1 MLKIQIARTPIGDIA
16 GRSGQ
21 TLASAPTPPP
31 VGPTPSDTR
40 AWTMMC
46 RTIARRMEF
55 QEPDGLNRGAPSIS
69 CTTTATPLSRHAV
82 RAVAAPWQASGMP
95 APARTQPGGTTRT
108 EMGARAMRTTC
119 GARPQE
125 ALVSAG
131 MKNGAHS
138 QITPAQARTLRPRLA
153 ADAAE
158 GRRRALLPIRR
169 RKASSRAPFRR
180 WGPRRELRSMAVVA
194 SRSTSACARRVGL
207 TSWATSARLRA
218 ATPTTIRKELGVPW
232 RARCARMLNGAIAS
246 PGTSTA
252 GSMAVARIPRVG
264 RTPRVTIARFIRP
277 LTIAPCRGGL
287 GLVGKRIGAPWTSLR
302 TRKSRL

>member
-1 MLKIQIARTPIGDIA
+1 MKIARTPIGDIA

-31 VGPTPSDTR
+31 VGPTPSGTR
-40 AWTMMC
+40 AWTTLL
-46 RTIARRMEF
+46 RTSARTMEF
-55 QEPDGLNRGAPSIS
+55 QERDGLKSGAPSI
-69 CTTTATPLSRHAV
+69 CFTTTATPLSRHAV

-95 APARTQPGGTTRT
+95 APARTQPVGTTRT

-119 GARPQE
+119 GARLQE

-138 QITPAQARTLRPRLA
+138 QITPPQARTLRPRPA

-169 RKASSRAPFRR
+169 RKASSRAPLRR
-180 WGPRRELRSMAVVA
+180 WGPRRQLRALASLA

-232 RARCARMLNGAIAS
+232 RARCARMLSGATAG

-252 GSMAVARIPRVG
+252 GSMAAARIPRVG
-264 RTPRVTIARFIRP
+264 RTPRVTIAGSIRP
-277 LTIAPCRGGL
+277 LTIAPCRGSL
-287 GLVGKRIGAPWTSLR
+287 GLVGKRIGAP
-302 TRKSRL
+302 